1 MQANQDIRAAMNDN
15 SIKFWECAERV
26 GISAGTFSV
35 WMRRELPAE
44 KKAEVFNAINAIVQS
59 RKEGR
64 Q

>member
-15 SIKFWECAERV
+15 GVKFWECAELV

-44 KKAEVFNAINAIVQS
+44 KKAKIFNAINAIVQS
-59 RKEGR
+59 RKEVR
-64 Q
+64 R